1 MCRWLVAAVCQIGLF
16 IAATAATTTSSDP
29 SDPTEYQRELEQ
41 ALQSARTAAQ
51 SSSATARDL
60 LTLAESYLDAG
71 DDCTRTRN
79 SDMMPR
85 NRARNPHCARW
96 R

>member
-1 MCRWLVAAVCQIGLF
+1 MSGWLITAFCQIGLF
-16 IAATAATTTSSDP
+16 TSATVATTNSSDP
-29 SDPTEYQRELEQ
+29 SDPTEYHRQLEQ

-60 LTLAESYLDAG
+60 IKLAESYLDAG
-71 DDCTRTRN
+71 DDLYSVRN
-79 SDMMPR
+79 SDMMPMKR
-85 NRARNPHCARW
+85 VRKPHCARW